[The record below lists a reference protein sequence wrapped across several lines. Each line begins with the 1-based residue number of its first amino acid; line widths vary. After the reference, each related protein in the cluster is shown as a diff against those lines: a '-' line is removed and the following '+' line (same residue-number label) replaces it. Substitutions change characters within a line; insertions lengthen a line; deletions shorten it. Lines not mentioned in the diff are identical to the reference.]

1 MKTLKLTLEES
12 RELKETGSV
21 EIVRNGFD
29 MLVEVSED
37 TECGYWVTIINPYEK
52 VILAKEPKETP
63 KEAPKKKTILVANF
77 DPKKMHVYDVKTTGK
92 HPVRLIEGGEWITE
106 YEGEDINDCYD
117 MGWYWLNQK
126 EYDYFKSQLIEV
138 ELDDNGEVKVL

>member
-1 MKTLKLTLEES
+1 MKTLKLTLEET

-29 MLVEVSED
+29 MLVEVSAAA
-37 TECGYWVTIINPYEK
+37 ECGYWVTIINPYEK
-52 VILAKEPKETP
+52 VILAKEPKE
-63 KEAPKKKTILVANF
+63 EPKKKTILVADFN
-77 DPKKMHVYDVKTTGK
+77 PKKMHVYDVKTTGK
-92 HPVRLIEGGEWITE
+92 HPVRLIEGGKWITE
-106 YEGEDINDCYD
+106 SESEEIDESGD

-138 ELDDNGEVKVL
+138 ELDENGLVLHP